1 MEQGLN
7 LQRPFLVET
16 DILIDYLRGH
26 STAVCFVIEH
36 ADRITVSAM
45 SAAELY
51 ASVRGTAEDAERQDL
66 EDFLAL
72 FPVVPVGADMARIGG
87 QHTKSTDD
95 PTGLVWR
102 TL

>member
-7 LQRPFLVET
+7 LQRPFLVDT

-26 STAVCFVIEH
+26 PTAVRFVIEH

-45 SAAELY
+45 SVAELY
-51 ASVRGTAEDAERQDL
+51 TSVRGTAEDAERQDL

-72 FPVVPVGADMARIGG
+72 FPVVLASADTASVGGLYRQADGRS
-87 QHTKSTDD
+87 H
-95 PTGLVWR
+95 GLV
-102 TL
+102 